1 MKGYDYDC
9 KWVCSLD
16 GEEFNWME
24 KHDCYPYSGFVVG
37 NVCECELLLRDC
49 EYERLWNAKYELEH
63 YCSSR
68 NVTNAFFVSKNG
80 FYLWDRASHAVKRV
94 SDVFTYQTMKVCKEM
109 HESIIK
115 DQDGP
120 DKCMSELA
128 TVLKL
133 IMEHYDDERLSELYS
148 QKGVRW

>member
-1 MKGYDYDC
+1 MEEDKNILEKLMKQEHRDY
-9 KWVCSLD
+9 LRTQ
-16 GEEFNWME
+16 E
-24 KHDCYPYSGFVVG
+24 
-37 NVCECELLLRDC
+37 LLRDC

-94 SDVFTYQTMKVCKEM
+94 SDVFTYQTMIVCKEM
-109 HESIIK
+109 HESIVK

-120 DKCMSELA
+120 DKCMSELS

>member
-1 MKGYDYDC
+1 MEEDKNILEKLMKQEHRDY
-9 KWVCSLD
+9 LRTL
-16 GEEFNWME
+16 E
-24 KHDCYPYSGFVVG
+24 
-37 NVCECELLLRDC
+37 LLRDC

-68 NVTNAFFVSKNG
+68 NVTNAFFVSNNG

-94 SDVFTYQTMKVCKEM
+94 SDVFTYQTMIVCKEM
-109 HESIIK
+109 HESIVK

-120 DKCMSELA
+120 DKCMSELS